1 MASGGEKD
9 DSVPADVP
17 QPPISE
23 HPEIFY
29 NTSGRYEP
37 QTGKNSA
44 FELLDLGDIVSD
56 TS

>member
-1 MASGGEKD
+1 MATGGQND
-9 DSVPADVP
+9 AVTADEP
-17 QPPISE
+17 EAPISE

-37 QTGKNSA
+37 LTGKNSA
-44 FELLDLGDIVSD
+44 FEMLDMSQLLSD

>member
-1 MASGGEKD
+1 MASGGNND
-9 DSVPADVP
+9 ASVPADELR
-17 QPPISE
+17 PPISE

-37 QTGKNSA
+37 LTGKNSA
-44 FELLDLGDIVSD
+44 FEMLDLSELSD

>member
-1 MASGGEKD
+1 MATGGES
-9 DSVPADVP
+9 DSEVKAELP

-37 QTGKNSA
+37 LTGKNSA
-44 FELLDLGDIVSD
+44 FELLDLGEF
-56 TS
+56 TSETS